1 MTDLDLNISYEDG
14 LRISELYGRLADVQY
29 NLSHPDI
36 AMMGEWRSYGI
47 MLAAVLALIALGV
60 VTYLSLELLPRHRI
74 EGGLKEAVCIIAVLA
89 AIAVLWY
96 ALTCLT
102 VDVMEPLIIAG
113 WERDAASYQAQIDA
127 IIAKY
132 TGVWT

>member
-29 NLSHPDI
+29 NLDNQDI
-36 AMMGEWRSYGI
+36 AMMGEWGFYGV
-47 MLAAVLALIALGV
+47 LLALTLGLV
-60 VTYLSLELLPRHRI
+60 AFGVAMYLWLEFLPRHRI
-74 EGGLKEAVCIIAVLA
+74 EGGLKEAVCIIAFLA